1 MRVGLALPS
10 SPTYATGKR
19 GEAPRFQ
26 VIVGSIAMDQQ
37 LATQV
42 KEAIA
47 RSLKLP
53 MAPEDIAD
61 DIPLFGEGLGLD
73 SIDVLELVLELER
86 TFNVKIT
93 DEQLGRRAL
102 RSVRTIVE
110 LIEQTRGQAPA
121 ETK

>member
-10 SPTYATGKR
+10 SPACATGTR

-53 MAPEDIAD
+53 MAPADIAD

-86 TFNVKIT
+86 AFNVKIT

-110 LIEQTRGQAPA
+110 LIEQTRGLAPA

>member
-1 MRVGLALPS
+1 MRVGQALPS
-10 SPTYATGKR
+10 SATCATGKW
-19 GEAPRFQ
+19 GEAPRVP

>member
-10 SPTYATGKR
+10 SPAGATGKR

>member
-1 MRVGLALPS
+1 MRVGQALPP
-10 SPTYATGKR
+10 SPACAAGKR
-19 GEAPRFQ
+19 GEAPRVQ
-26 VIVGSIAMDQQ
+26 VIVGSIVMDQQ

-110 LIEQTRGQAPA
+110 LIEQTRGLAPA